1 MVTVRAGNI
10 IGGGDWNEDRLIPD
24 LVKNIYLNKKF
35 KLRSLKSTRPWQHV
49 LDVIFIYTSII
60 KSVYAN
66 YKLSG
71 AYNLGPKKSYSVKK
85 ILLYLKKKKLFNKV
99 YIYNKNYFAEK
110 NFLSISSKKIFKT
123 FNIKNKINFYKS
135 LELTFNWYK
144 NFYLGINPDKLIDDD
159 LNFYEI
165 NFKK

>member
-85 ILLYLKKKKLFNKV
+85 ILLYLKKKNYLIKFI
-99 YIYNKNYFAEK
+99 YITKII
-110 NFLSISSKKIFKT
+110 LLKKIF
-123 FNIKNKINFYKS
+123 
-135 LELTFNWYK
+135 
-144 NFYLGINPDKLIDDD
+144 
-159 LNFYEI
+159 
-165 NFKK
+165 